1 MFPGE
6 FLNTHAHE
14 YQIDI
19 YRYLLARP
27 REGESPSERVVRAL
41 MLADPRVQM
50 RGFRVAVLNAI
61 FEDGVGEHF
70 LDEIWAEKLISRA
83 KRRFGSKR
91 TRQLLI
97 HRCDILTTW
106 KYRDANFVPDAYL
119 IDPENKTVVC
129 YEVEDSNHLS
139 LYRIRERASAWWNLE
154 YIYWDFHLITY
165 DIVGNSRIFRF
176 PVVDSIAKLLQDVKK
191 SQDLSRRTIVQIP
204 N

>member
-6 FLNTHAHE
+6 FLNTHVHE

-19 YRYLLARP
+19 YRFLLARP
-27 REGESPSERVVRAL
+27 REGESPSAHVVRAL

-50 RGFRVAVLNAI
+50 RGFREAVLNAI
-61 FEDGVGEHF
+61 FEDGVNEHF
-70 LDEIWAEKLISRA
+70 LDEIRAEKLISRA

-91 TRQLLI
+91 TRRLLI
-97 HRCDILTTW
+97 DRCDILTTW

-129 YEVEDSNHLS
+129 YEVEDSHHLN
-139 LYRIRERASAWWNLE
+139 LYSIRERAAAWWNLE
-154 YIYWDFHLITY
+154 YIYWDFHLIAY

-176 PVVDSIAKLLQDVKK
+176 PVTDSIAQLLQDLKK
-191 SQDLSRRTIVQIP
+191 SQKAHP
-204 N
+204 PHYC